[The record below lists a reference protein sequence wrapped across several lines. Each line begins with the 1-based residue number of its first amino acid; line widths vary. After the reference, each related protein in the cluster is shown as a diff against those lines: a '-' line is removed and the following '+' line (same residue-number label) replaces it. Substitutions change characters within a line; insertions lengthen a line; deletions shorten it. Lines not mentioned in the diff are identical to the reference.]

1 MEYKLADSKEANDL
15 ATRLESLRV
24 CWENLWPGFHKWF
37 VSNGKVI
44 FQKSVID
51 VQERIPMSMAMWCYY
66 NSIECQHYLEK
77 KEQYFRKGIVEDV
90 MKRFKSL
97 EERQQDEEVRAIYWS
112 GPYRLSDH
120 YKRFEVDSV
129 KWHSMDPEVQMKH
142 VERFQRYRPTLDDQF
157 HQPKS
162 SGRKPSDRNRIRKPD
177 FKSVLTGWTK
187 GKRRAEN
194 RLPSRIPKPRKRYRM
209 SYFFRSIV
217 PRSGRHLRMGV
228 TIYKTFIDG
237 CDCLEYIYE

>member
-1 MEYKLADSKEANDL
+1 MMEYKLADSKEANEL
-15 ATRLESLRV
+15 ATRLESRRV

-37 VSNGKVI
+37 VSNRKVI
-44 FQKSVID
+44 FQKSVIECARKNTN
-51 VQERIPMSMAMWCYY
+51 VHGVFYY
-66 NSIECQHYLEK
+66 NGIEYQHYLEK
-77 KEQYFRKGIVEDV
+77 KEQHFRKGIVEDV

-142 VERFQRYRPTLDDQF
+142 AERFQTYRSTLDDQF

-177 FKSVLTGWTK
+177 FESALTGWTK
-187 GKRRAEN
+187 GKRRAGN
-194 RLPSRIPKPRKRYRM
+194 RLPSRMPKPRKRYRM
-209 SYFFRSIV
+209 SYFSV
-217 PRSGRHLRMGV
+217 Q
-228 TIYKTFIDG
+228 
-237 CDCLEYIYE
+237 